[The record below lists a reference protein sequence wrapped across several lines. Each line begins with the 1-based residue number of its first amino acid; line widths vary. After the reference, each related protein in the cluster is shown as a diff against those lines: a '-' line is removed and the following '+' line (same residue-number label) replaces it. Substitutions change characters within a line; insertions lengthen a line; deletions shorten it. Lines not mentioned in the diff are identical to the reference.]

1 MSFLHIY
8 FKKNIFYL
16 KFFLYFN
23 KTNIKNLKFYDFY
36 FILINSFFFR
46 FKDYIYRPLHLM
58 IRLIIKFEIFYTLIK
73 FYKIIKYYK

>member
-1 MSFLHIY
+1 MSVLHIY

-36 FILINSFFFR
+36 FIFINLL
-46 FKDYIYRPLHLM
+46 KNT
-58 IRLIIKFEIFYTLIK
+58 EIFNRTI
-73 FYKIIKYYK
+73 

>member
-36 FILINSFFFR
+36 FILINLL
-46 FKDYIYRPLHLM
+46 KNT
-58 IRLIIKFEIFYTLIK
+58 EIFNRTI
-73 FYKIIKYYK
+73 